1 METEVLMEQMCQAVR
16 EAGELIRSCTFEGE
30 MKAKAGSA
38 NFVTKYDSMV
48 QNFLIK
54 KLTALVP
61 DAAFIGEEDGY
72 SEGKIAEGKT
82 FIIDPIDGT
91 TNFICGFPVC
101 GICVGLAEWGI
112 VEIGVVYNPYREE
125 LFAARRGGGAYLNGK
140 PLAFLDHSL
149 KEGVLCMDTAPY
161 TPEIRKEIFERLL
174 KLSHLCMD
182 MRSIGSAALSICYVA
197 CGRSAAY
204 LSPRLCVWDYAAAS
218 VILTEAGGV
227 ITGWDG
233 KDLELATGVSVLA
246 GAPKAYK
253 EVMDSTCLE
262 SHSELQSHERS

>member
-1 METEVLMEQMCQAVR
+1 MNTEVRLEQICQAVR
-16 EAGELIRSCTFEGE
+16 EAGDLIRSCCAVGE
-30 MKAKAGSA
+30 MKAKEGSA

-48 QNFLIK
+48 QSFLIK
-54 KLTALVP
+54 RLKDLVP

-72 SEGKIAEGKT
+72 SQGKIAEGKT

-101 GICVGLAEWGI
+101 GICVGFAERGKA
-112 VEIGVVYNPYREE
+112 ELGVVYNPFREE
-125 LFAARRGGGAYLNGK
+125 MFSARRGGGAFLNGK
-140 PLAFLDHSL
+140 SL
-149 KEGVLCMDTAPY
+149 KMMDHVLEEGVLCMDTAPY
-161 TPEIRKEIFERLL
+161 TPELRKEIFERLL

-233 KDLELATGVSVLA
+233 KALELATGVSVLA
-246 GAPKAYK
+246 GTPKAHQQ
-253 EVMDSTCLE
+253 VLDSTILE
-262 SHSELQSHERS
+262 

>member
-1 METEVLMEQMCQAVR
+1 METEMLLEQMCQVVR
-16 EAGELIRSCTFEGE
+16 EAGNLIRSCSSVGE
-30 MKAKAGSA
+30 MKAKEGSA
-38 NFVTKYDSMV
+38 NFATKYDSMV
-48 QNFLIK
+48 QNFLME

-101 GICVGLAEWGI
+101 GICVGLAEQGI
-112 VEIGVVYNPYREE
+112 AEAGVVYNPYREE
-125 LFAARRGGGAYLNGK
+125 LFAARRGGGAFLNGK
-140 PLAFLDHSL
+140 PLRLADHPL
-149 KEGVLCMDTAPY
+149 EEGVLCMDTAPY
-161 TPEIRKEIFERLL
+161 TPEIRKGIFDRLL

-197 CGRSAAY
+197 CGRGAAY
-204 LSPRLCVWDYAAAS
+204 LSPKLCAWDYAAAS

-233 KDLELATGVSVLA
+233 KELELATGVSVLA
-246 GAPKAYK
+246 GTPKAHQ
-253 EVMDSTCLE
+253 EVLDSKILE
-262 SHSELQSHERS
+262 